1 VGGTPEQDGLL
12 APFFEKLADGPNH
25 VSTHSCTME
34 AKQLKS
40 TPESGIWISARFTP
54 VNLLFW
60 NQRVAV
66 RKARPMIAPFCIL
79 GKPRGSSQLSDNGQ
93 FNTQS
98 NTRLRT
104 SIPRID
110 LKHSFSFTYVGGWL
124 VPKLHISKT
133 MDIARPE
140 FKQRK
145 RRKQALIVAGIVL
158 LVGILTAAVYRLKPA
173 APTVERGTVWTD
185 TVKRGS
191 MLRQVRGIGSLVPSQ
206 ESVLQIP
213 AETEANVVRIR
224 MLPGSLVNV
233 DTVLLD
239 MSNPQ
244 VEQAAVD
251 AQLQWKAA
259 QAEYQSQ
266 RMKLESDLMN
276 QKAGA
281 ATVKA
286 DYNQTQLQS
295 QTDKSLYDLGVI
307 SGLAYKASKSKADE
321 LTIRNGLEDQRL
333 ESTQKSIDA
342 QLSQLQAK
350 MDQMRVLAELKQ
362 KQLNMLKVRAGIE
375 GVLVELPLHVGQHV
389 SPGTMLAKVVQP
401 NHLMAELK
409 VAETQA
415 RDVQIGEPASVDT
428 HNGVIAGTVMRVD
441 PAVQNGTVTV
451 DVKLT
456 GELPKGA
463 RPDLSVDG
471 TIDLEKL
478 DNVLYVGRPAFGQ
491 ENSTIS
497 LFRLEGN
504 GRDAARVPVKV
515 GRASVNSIQ
524 VIEGLHEGDT
534 VVLSDMSRWDNT
546 DRIRLQD

>member
-1 VGGTPEQDGLL
+1 
-12 APFFEKLADGPNH
+12 
-25 VSTHSCTME
+25 
-34 AKQLKS
+34 
-40 TPESGIWISARFTP
+40 
-54 VNLLFW
+54 
-60 NQRVAV
+60 
-66 RKARPMIAPFCIL
+66 
-79 GKPRGSSQLSDNGQ
+79 
-93 FNTQS
+93 
-98 NTRLRT
+98 
-104 SIPRID
+104 
-110 LKHSFSFTYVGGWL
+110 
-124 VPKLHISKT
+124 

-140 FKQRK
+140 FKQQKRK
-145 RRKQALIVAGIVL
+145 RQVL
-158 LVGILTAAVYRLKPA
+158 VSIAVIAVIAAVTVGVYRLRPA

-206 ESVLQIP
+206 EAVLQIP
-213 AETEANVVRIR
+213 AETEATVVRILK
-224 MLPGSLVNV
+224 LPGGLPVKA
-233 DTVLLD
+233 DTILLE

-251 AQLQWKAA
+251 AELQLKAA
-259 QAEYQSQ
+259 EAEYQSQ

-286 DYNQTQLQS
+286 DYTQAELQA
-295 QTDKSLYDLGVI
+295 QTDKALYDLGVI
-307 SGLAYKASKSKADE
+307 SGLAYKASKGKSDE
-321 LTIRNGLEDQRL
+321 LTTRNGLEDQRL
-333 ESTQKSIDA
+333 TSTQKAID
-342 QLSQLQAK
+342 SQLAELQVK
-350 MDQMRVLAELKQ
+350 VDQMRVLANLKK
-362 KQLNMLKVRAGIE
+362 KQLDALKVRAGIY
-375 GVLVELPLHVGQHV
+375 GVLVDLPLHVGQHV
-389 SPGTMLAKVVQP
+389 TPGTMLAKVVQP
-401 NHLMAELK
+401 DHLMAELK

-415 RDVQIGEPASVDT
+415 RDVQAGEPASVDT
-428 HNGVIAGTVMRVD
+428 HNGVISGEVTRVD

-471 TIDLEKL
+471 TIDLEHME
-478 DNVLYVGRPAFGQ
+478 NVLYVGRPAFGQ

-497 LFRLEGN
+497 LFRLGPD
-504 GRDAARVPVKV
+504 GREASRVPVKV

-524 VIEGLHEGDT
+524 VVDGLHEGDT

>member
-1 VGGTPEQDGLL
+1 MDSPISQRTFQARRRHNNLTVSSLL
-12 APFFEKLADGPNH
+12 SKIWPKRTLALKLPH
-25 VSTHSCTME
+25 
-34 AKQLKS
+34 
-40 TPESGIWISARFTP
+40 
-54 VNLLFW
+54 
-60 NQRVAV
+60 
-66 RKARPMIAPFCIL
+66 RK
-79 GKPRGSSQLSDNGQ
+79 
-93 FNTQS
+93 
-98 NTRLRT
+98 
-104 SIPRID
+104 
-110 LKHSFSFTYVGGWL
+110 V
-124 VPKLHISKT
+124 

-140 FKQRK
+140 FKERK
-145 RRKQALIVAGIVL
+145 RRRQIA
-158 LVGILTAAVYRLKPA
+158 TAAVVIVVVAALTVVVYRLRPA

-185 TVKRGS
+185 SVKRGS

-213 AETEANVVRIR
+213 AETEATIIRIL
-224 MLPGSLVNV
+224 MLPGSLVKA
-233 DTVLLD
+233 DSVLVE
-239 MSNPQ
+239 MSDPQ

-251 AQLQWKAA
+251 AHLQWKAA
-259 QAEYQSQ
+259 EAEYQSQ

-286 DYNQTQLQS
+286 DYNTTQLQS
-295 QTDKSLYDLGVI
+295 QTDKALYDLGVI

-333 ESTQKSIDA
+333 ESTQKAIDA
-342 QLSQLQAK
+342 QLAQLQAK
-350 MDQMRVLAELKQ
+350 VDQMRVLAELKQ
-362 KQLNMLKVRAGIE
+362 KQLDALKVRAKIE

-389 SPGTMLAKVVQP
+389 TPGTMLAKVVQP

-428 HNGVIAGTVMRVD
+428 HNGVIVGSVMRVD
-441 PAVQNGTVTV
+441 PGVQNGTVTV
-451 DVKLT
+451 DVKLV

-471 TIDLEKL
+471 TIDLERL

-497 LFRLEGN
+497 LFRLDGD
-504 GRDAARVPVKV
+504 GRDATRVPVKV